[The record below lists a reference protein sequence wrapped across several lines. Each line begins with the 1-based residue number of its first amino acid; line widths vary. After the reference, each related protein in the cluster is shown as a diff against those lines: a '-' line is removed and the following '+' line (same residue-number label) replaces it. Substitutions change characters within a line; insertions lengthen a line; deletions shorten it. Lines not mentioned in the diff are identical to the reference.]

1 MTRIK
6 ITSKKD
12 ATTNT
17 IEVAPGKAAVVPAD
31 QTARILANKDDIREM
46 RKDGDDLVVI
56 LADGS
61 QVRVTGYFDCPDE
74 ERDDLTIEDGEGR
87 IWVVDLDAEACA
99 VAQGPLAWTFEPW
112 GEALAAGDVPAVAS
126 VTSTYAAEAQDD
138 DGLGA
143 APLIGL
149 GVLGLGGIA
158 AVAGGGGGSGDEGGS
173 GGDGGGDGNGDTT
186 APDAPV
192 LDPTTGT
199 IISGTAESGSSIS
212 IDFDGDGQGD
222 ASVTTDDDGN
232 FSFTPDTPIEDG
244 TEISV
249 TATDDAGNE
258 SDPATVV
265 VDASTPTPSIDSIR
279 DDLAPVTGIIA
290 DGGSTNDLTPTIDGS
305 GAEAGATIE
314 IRVGTD
320 VIGTTTADAN
330 GDWTFQ
336 VAEALDEGTYS
347 FTASAT
353 DALGNTSAA
362 SDPYT
367 VIIDATAPDA
377 PLLDASDGTTVTG
390 TAEPGSDV
398 MIDLDDDGTV
408 DATVS
413 AGTDGSFSYT
423 PDTPLDDDTVV
434 TATATDEAGNTS
446 DEGSVTVD
454 TGDGGGGGGGGGG
467 DDPPA
472 SPVITDVTDDVVA
485 STGTVADGETT
496 NDARPTISGTAV
508 AGASVTVR
516 DNGNPLGTT
525 TADGSGA
532 WTFTPSGPLAD
543 GSHAFTATATTAA
556 GTSAASDPYTVIID
570 ATAPDAPLLDASDG
584 TTVTG
589 TAEPG
594 SDVMIDLDDDGTVD
608 ATVSAGT
615 DGSFSYTPDTPLD
628 DDTVVTATA
637 TDEAGNTSD
646 EGSVTVDTGDGGGG
660 GGSGPVADIEI
671 TAIDEDTPPVGDF
684 ETEDLS
690 PTVSGTLSEV
700 LAGDERVEVRI
711 DGGMWAI
718 AQVSGTG
725 WSYDLGVQDEATHIV
740 EARVINDENEVG
752 DVDSQQI
759 VIIDT
764 DHAPIVQA
772 SDADLL
778 GLISAETLGLIDF
791 NGQALFAFDPDND
804 LTSVTVAFEPLLSVD
819 LFAYT
824 LRADETLAASL
835 GLSVDVDNDPG
846 LLGIVAPSSVLT
858 ITAIDGGTM
867 DNLDVNALLAT
878 VRYEQDIT
886 LVGAE
891 VLNATTISATDET
904 GLSDSAT
911 VGTLVDVTLLNGT
924 APAAALSAGTLFVDG
939 KTEAE
944 TAVSEEWFVPN
955 SLLIDLGWSQSTIA

>member
-87 IWVVDLDAEACA
+87 IWIVDLDSEACA

-112 GEALAAGDVPAVAS
+112 GEALAAGDVPAVAP

-143 APLIGL
+143 SPLIGL

-222 ASVTTDDDGN
+222 ASVITDDDGN

-353 DALGNTSAA
+353 DALGN
-362 SDPYT
+362 
-367 VIIDATAPDA
+367 
-377 PLLDASDGTTVTG
+377 
-390 TAEPGSDV
+390 
-398 MIDLDDDGTV
+398 
-408 DATVS
+408 
-413 AGTDGSFSYT
+413 
-423 PDTPLDDDTVV
+423 
-434 TATATDEAGNTS
+434 
-446 DEGSVTVD
+446 
-454 TGDGGGGGGGGGG
+454 
-467 DDPPA
+467 
-472 SPVITDVTDDVVA
+472 
-485 STGTVADGETT
+485 
-496 NDARPTISGTAV
+496 
-508 AGASVTVR
+508 
-516 DNGNPLGTT
+516 
-525 TADGSGA
+525 
-532 WTFTPSGPLAD
+532 
-543 GSHAFTATATTAA
+543 
-556 GTSAASDPYTVIID
+556 TSAASDPYTVIID

-846 LLGIVAPSSVLT
+846 LLGIIAPSSVLT